1 MPSVQFFTMLEYGRK
16 FKRNDFNTL
25 LRELCSVTAI
35 AISDK
40 KYHDELR
47 GFYNTALLDKTE
59 EPSENSKVLQ
69 PKGLDGSEGF
79 ARISD
84 MVAMYGR

>member
-1 MPSVQFFTMLEYGRK
+1 MLEYGRK
-16 FKRNDFNTL
+16 FKMIDLNTL
-25 LRELCSVTAI
+25 LRELCAVTAI

-47 GFYNTALLDKTE
+47 GFYQTALLDKTE
-59 EPSENSKVLQ
+59 EPSENKEMLKE
-69 PKGLDGSEGF
+69 PTGLDGHEAF
-79 ARISD
+79 ARISN